1 MKLALSTLL
10 SLICLFI
17 NAQDLPSAFYYSDDG
32 KILYRGGAT
41 PDGIYD
47 PADIKTVELT
57 FEQSNYW
64 SQLVNNY
71 QSETPIEATLTYD
84 GEEIGQVG
92 VRFRGN
98 TSYQMIGNSEKKS
111 FKIEMDFIDEDLK
124 IDGYKNL
131 KFNNAHQ
138 DRSFMREVLY
148 GKMAAKYI
156 PIAKGNFIHLYING
170 EDWGIYPN
178 IQAIDKDFLDE
189 WFLSN
194 DGPLFRATTEGNG
207 GGPGGGGG
215 GPGGGG
221 PNWGDGT
228 AALNYHDSDT
238 SSYQDYYTL
247 KSSDVENSWEQL
259 VDACFALDVANENNT
274 DNTEFYFDV
283 DEILWYLA
291 AENIFIDDDSYVYK
305 GKMDYMVYLEPE
317 TGRLNGI
324 EYDGNSSFHLDDAT
338 SNSWGPFKN
347 VNNTN
352 YPLLNKLV
360 NIPQY
365 RQRYLAHYRTILN
378 ETFTTENS
386 TALIDEMDEQIG
398 DLVAADTKKLYST
411 GQYINSIPQLKNF
424 VTNRRNF
431 LMEYSEVAQVGPTIN
446 DVQFLNSEMEL
457 DVVPTSGEM
466 AYIRA
471 NISSEDGIHSVN
483 LYYGTGIIGRFTK
496 VSMYDD
502 GIHNDGQANDGIY
515 GGEIPGHPPATLVR
529 YYIEAVSNNSANTV
543 SYMPEGAEHDVFVY
557 RVQFTTN
564 GNGVVIN
571 ELMASNATT
580 VTDEQGSYPDWVE
593 FYNNNDFEV
602 DLSGYYLSD
611 DPEELNKW
619 SFADGI
625 TIPANGYLIVWVDDD
640 EDDGPLHASF
650 KLSADGED
658 LILSDPQFNVVDQV
672 QFGAQETDVAYARV
686 PNGTGNF
693 VMQAPTFN
701 ANNDEAVAVNDILAP
716 DFIKIFPVPAENE
729 LNIDFQAGMAPTTV
743 SILSN
748 TGQQLISTT
757 ADNNLTI
764 DISQL
769 PAGMYMIQCG
779 NVYKKFV
786 KI

>member
-1 MKLALSTLL
+1 MKFALSTLL
-10 SLICLFI
+10 SLICLFL
-17 NAQDLPSAFYYSDDG
+17 NAQNLPSAFYYSDDG
-32 KILYRGGAT
+32 KILHRGGAT
-41 PDGIYD
+41 PDGIYNPTD
-47 PADIKTVELT
+47 VRTVELT

-71 QSETPIEATLTYD
+71 QSEIPIEATLTYD

-111 FKIEMDFIDEDLK
+111 FKIEMDFIDEDLN

-138 DRSFMREVLY
+138 DPSFMREVLY
-148 GKMAAKYI
+148 GTMASKYT
-156 PIAKGNFIHLYING
+156 PIAKGNFIHLYLNG

-215 GPGGGG
+215 

-228 AALNYHDSDT
+228 AGLNYHDNDT
-238 SSYQDYYTL
+238 SSYQEYYTL
-247 KSSDVENSWEQL
+247 KSSDMENSWEQL
-259 VDACFALDVANENNT
+259 VDACFALDIANEDNT

-291 AENIFIDDDSYVYK
+291 VENIFIDDDSYVYK

-347 VNNTN
+347 VNNPN
-352 YPLLNKLV
+352 YPLLNKLL

-365 RQRYLAHYRTILN
+365 RQRYLAHYRTMLH
-378 ETFTTENS
+378 ETFTYANATQI
-386 TALIDEMDEQIG
+386 IDEMDEQIG
-398 DLVAADTKKLYST
+398 DLVAADTKKLYTT

-424 VTNRRNF
+424 ITNRRNF
-431 LMEYSEVAQVGPTIN
+431 LLGFSEVAQAGPTIN
-446 DVQFLNSEMEL
+446 NVDFFNSEMEL
-457 DVVPTSGEM
+457 DEAPSSEEV

-471 NISSEDGIHSVN
+471 DVSSEEGIHSVN
-483 LYYGTGIIGRFTK
+483 LYYGTGIMGRFTK
-496 VSMYDD
+496 VSMFDD
-502 GIHNDGQANDGIY
+502 GTHNDGQANDGIY
-515 GGEIPGHPPATLVR
+515 GGEIPGFPPATLVR
-529 YYIEAVSNNSANTV
+529 YYIEAVSNNNANSV

-571 ELMASNATT
+571 ELMASNAAT
-580 VTDEQGSYPDWVE
+580 VADEQGSYPDWAE

-611 DPEELNKW
+611 DPVELNKW
-619 SFADGI
+619 SFAEG
-625 TIPANGYLIVWVDDD
+625 TVIPANGYLIVWVDDD
-640 EDDGPLHASF
+640 EEDGPLHASF

-658 LILSDPQFNVVDQV
+658 LILSDPQLNVIDHVA
-672 QFGAQETDVAYARV
+672 FGAQETDVAYARV
-686 PNGTGNF
+686 PNGTGDF
-693 VMQAPTFN
+693 VMQAATFN
-701 ANNDEAVAVNDILAP
+701 GNNDEAVAVDNILVQENS
-716 DFIKIFPVPAENE
+716 ISLFPVPAENE
-729 LNIDFQAGMAPTTV
+729 LNIDFLADIDPTTV

-748 TGQQLISTT
+748 TGQRLISRTT
-757 ADNNLTI
+757 DNDLTI

-769 PAGMYMIQCG
+769 PAGMYMVQCG
-779 NVYKKFV
+779 NVYKKFI
-786 KI
+786 KT